1 MTTTESAV
9 EWGEGVHSF
18 WQIWKMNPQTRYSW
32 NSAGT
37 QGPSRRERRPHSAAA
52 VVAAAV
58 AVAEP
63 AAGAATASPNP
74 GL

>member
-1 MTTTESAV
+1 MTESAV
-9 EWGEGVHSF
+9 EWGEGVRSF

-32 NSAGT
+32 NSART
-37 QGPSRRERRPHSAAA
+37 QGPGQRERRPHSAAA
-52 VVAAAV
+52 VAAA
-58 AVAEP
+58 AAAGAEP